1 MSAWSVGAVA
11 RLIVRNRD
19 RALCPDG
26 VVRVNLDVAAK
37 ECAVEYVRRMNEAGE
52 VCAAMIFAP
61 GNKKQRVAVY
71 PKTLELPKPQWSARY
86 EAREA
91 ARAAVQEERNRNP
104 ARYVRGMEAKGGGF
118 VVESWEPWDFLR
130 QGWYPCWTVEE
141 IVGTHVDYASGG
153 ADNEFRL
160 DIRRASGT
168 QGGKDNAAK
177 RKAEQIAAFQR
188 LRERFPKY
196 SKEWIQDKIVEEH
209 AKEHPRTRGWGQKT
223 VEANTEECV

>member
-1 MSAWSVGAVA
+1 MSAWTVEMVA
-11 RLIVRNRD
+11 RQVVRNRD

-61 GNKKQRVAVY
+61 GNKKLRVAVY

-86 EAREA
+86 EAQEA

-118 VVESWEPWDFLR
+118 VVEVWEPWDFLR

-141 IVGTHVDYASGG
+141 IVGAHVDYASGG
-153 ADNEFRL
+153 ADIEFHRDEARHKGTKRL
-160 DIRRASGT
+160 KSG
-168 QGGKDNAAK
+168 AAK
-177 RKAEQIAAFQR
+177 RKAEQRKLFAL
-188 LRERFPKY
+188 LR
-196 SKEWIQDKIVEEH
+196 Q
-209 AKEHPRTRGWGQKT
+209 EHPVAMVDKGSLIREICKKGKGKTGWKISA
-223 VEANTEECV
+223 VKANLKGLK